1 MKRITSVLAVGLLST
16 SGAAPVVMA
25 DAHED
30 SVTTVSIYGSV
41 RAGIY
46 HRDPPTGED
55 TWDIGTVDTGR
66 KDAGDD
72 VGGGDKLWSRLGFR
86 ASHKLGNG
94 MTSGLHIEKRLDNF
108 RTRHQNVYLEGAF
121 GRITLGQQ
129 GNPYYSAVTWDGTYL
144 FGGASDPA
152 SRVSGVNYTTPA
164 ESPVK
169 VDIGVK
175 DDDSN
180 DDGSS
185 NDGVDL
191 FTIAASYSTEF
202 ANLSAAYGKN
212 DNSDTDSWGASASG
226 SVGAFSWDVGYEARD
241 AADDVDRYGFY
252 TGYDIGAAG
261 ALYLYYED
269 MNTDTGAGEDD
280 WTLFGYTYP
289 IGPSTRFI
297 AEHRTSDSDDSR
309 TALAL
314 RVDF

>member
-41 RAGIY
+41 RAGVF
-46 HRDPPTGED
+46 HRDPPAGED
-55 TWDIGTVDTGR
+55 TWDIGTVD
-66 KDAGDD
+66 AGDL
-72 VGGGDKLWSRLGFR
+72 GSNDKLWSRLGFR

-129 GNPYYSAVTWDGTYL
+129 GRPYYSAVTWDGAYL
-144 FGGASDPA
+144 LGGASDPT
-152 SRVSGVNYTTPA
+152 SRVSGVNYTAPA

-169 VDIGVK
+169 VDIGVR
-175 DDDSN
+175 DDNSN
-180 DDGSS
+180 TDGSGSS

-191 FTIAASYSTEF
+191 FEVAASYSTEF
-202 ANLSAAYGKN
+202 ANLSAAYAKD
-212 DNSDTDSWGASASG
+212 DNSDADFWGASASG
-226 SVGAFSWDVGYEARD
+226 SIGAFSWDVGYEARD
-241 AADDVDRYGFY
+241 VADDVDRYGFY
-252 TGYDIGAAG
+252 TGYKIGAAG
-261 ALYLYYED
+261 TLYLYYED
-269 MNTDTGAGEDD
+269 MNTDSGTGEDD